1 MNIERAGIC
10 QGPLEAAR
18 AMRRREGFAWLDS
31 ALPGRG
37 SVSILACEPDLV
49 ISGRD
54 WGALEAELVRRRREG
69 ADLGLPDGAAIGWVG
84 FDGDFCFSFY
94 NALHL
99 FDHARDVWIRKPA
112 EFVGEAQGAGCGFA
126 DFRPLMHRE
135 HFLEIVGRA
144 KEYIAAGDIYQVC
157 LSRAFEAENPGEA
170 WDFYELLRHYSPA
183 PYAAFL
189 DGGGIQV
196 ASASPEQFLKI
207 SGRRISTRPIKGTR
221 PRHFDA
227 QLDLLSA
234 HELMTSP
241 KEIAELV
248 MITDM
253 ERNDLGRVCEYG
265 SVRVPELLHLETY
278 EQVFHL
284 VSTVEGE
291 LRAGVGHVEA
301 LRSCF
306 PGGSISGAPKKRA
319 LEIIRELEPVPRGL
333 YTGAIGYLGY
343 NGESGFSIA
352 IRTVVFE
359 GGTARF
365 HSGAGIVADSDPAC
379 EWEETNHKAAGI
391 LLAAERLRVQ
401 CAAKCPS

>member
-1 MNIERAGIC
+1 MNAASAAFC

-18 AMRRREGFAWLDS
+18 AMRHREGFAWLDS
-31 ALPGRG
+31 ALPGHG

-49 ISGRD
+49 LEGTD
-54 WGALEAELVRRRREG
+54 WAGLERELSKRRRGG

-84 FDGDFCFSFY
+84 FGGQFHFAFY
-94 NALHL
+94 DRLHI
-99 FDHARDVWIRKPA
+99 FDHSRDGWIGKPDSFETA
-112 EFVGEAQGAGCGFA
+112 APAGGGGFPE
-126 DFRPLMHRE
+126 FRPLMGRDE
-135 HFLEIVGRA
+135 FLGMVQRA
-144 KEYIAAGDIYQVC
+144 KDYIAAGDIYQVC
-157 LSRAFEAENPGEA
+157 LSRAFEADAPGDA
-170 WDFYELLRHYSPA
+170 WDFYEMLRHYSPA
-183 PYAAFL
+183 PNAAFL
-189 DGGGIQV
+189 DAGAIQI
-196 ASASPEQFLKI
+196 ASASPENFLKL

-221 PRHFDA
+221 PRRPDA

-265 SVRVPELLHLETY
+265 SVRVPELLHLEAY

-301 LRSCF
+301 LRACF

-319 LEIIRELEPVPRGL
+319 LEVIHELEPVPRGI
-333 YTGAIGYLGY
+333 YTGAIGFLGY
-343 NGESGFSIA
+343 NGEGNFSIA
-352 IRTVVFE
+352 IRTVVF
-359 GGTARF
+359 GGGKARF

-391 LLAAERLRVQ
+391 LLAAARLREQ
-401 CAAKCPS
+401 NQKCLR